1 MITVAGMSPSLDL
14 TYVVDDLQ
22 LGRIHRP
29 SAMVRCAGGKSLNLA
44 RAACT
49 VGADVHLVGIFAG
62 STGRWLADQLTDA
75 GIGVSTVTVPGE
87 TRTCVSI
94 GSQRTGELTEL
105 YPYAETVTTAVWHAF
120 TTELAEQ
127 IGRRPGW
134 LAISG
139 LTPAGAPP
147 DGLAQLIQ
155 QAKNAGARVA
165 IDTHGAAL
173 GPALEARPELT
184 KINRSEAAELLG
196 VDETTDLAAMAQ
208 RITERTGGA
217 VVLTDGAD
225 GAQGLDPTG
234 GWRVPAYP
242 THGGYPVGSGDSFL
256 GGLVAA
262 LDRGEELA
270 AALRW
275 AAACGTAN
283 ALVPGAAVFG
293 ADEAERIFAELEPMR
308 LD

>member
-22 LGRIHRP
+22 LGQIHRP
-29 SAMVRCAGGKSLNLA
+29 TAMVRCAGGKSLNLA
-44 RAACT
+44 RAART
-49 VGADVHLVGIFAG
+49 VGATVYLVGIFAG
-62 STGRWLADQLTDA
+62 STGRWLADQLVDA
-75 GIGVSTVTVPGE
+75 GIGVSTVDAPGE

-94 GSQRTGELTEL
+94 GSQRTGALTEL
-105 YPYAETVTTAVWHAF
+105 YPYAETVSGPVWDEF
-120 TTELAEQ
+120 TTELSKQ
-127 IGRRPGW
+127 IEDRPGW

-147 DGLAQLIQ
+147 HGLAEMIQ
-155 QAKNAGARVA
+155 QAKDAGTRVA

-184 KINRSEAAELLG
+184 KINRAEAAELLG
-196 VDETTDLAAMAQ
+196 VDPVTDLGAMAQ
-208 RITERTGGA
+208 QIAARTGGA

-225 GAQGLDPTG
+225 GAQGQNPTG
-234 GWRVPAYP
+234 SWRVPAYP
-242 THGGYPVGSGDSFL
+242 TRGGYPVGSGDSFL

-262 LDRGEELA
+262 LDRGDELPV
-270 AALRW
+270 ALRW

-293 ADEAERIFAELEPMR
+293 ADEAQRIFAELEPVR